1 MEREVTFKIPS
12 VCTVQRVKQFL
23 DATAP
28 IFGLEDKRIEH
39 VKVVTRF
46 VEKMDIVGVLLIYK
60 FVEYTSKKG
69 CFKSPQ
75 MIGNDNFL
83 YELQRFGFWELL
95 DSFFKN
101 LPADFNLSLIHI

>member
-23 DATAP
+23 EATAP
-28 IFGLEDKRIEH
+28 IFGLVDKRIEH
-39 VKVVTRF
+39 VKVVTSY

-75 MIGNDNFL
+75 MIGNDNFFMNCRDL
-83 YELQRFGFWELL
+83 VFGNYWIR
-95 DSFFKN
+95 
-101 LPADFNLSLIHI
+101 SLKIYQQIIIR